1 MVGKLQKTLLGGVW
15 AVMVSLVFLL
25 SLVLAPAEVWG
36 QLEIN
41 KIEVNQ
47 AIGNQYKNHLN
58 FVAGKSTVVR
68 AFLTEA
74 VTFSK
79 RFKLLGLE
87 NTSATATN
95 KTTAKS
101 FELKPKSYDAAT
113 DVVDFYCPKVSDCGN
128 WAAGNYEFS
137 VTVKGV
143 TKTTTDTYAFQE
155 RKSLKILAVPVK
167 ANYSDNVVPYPSENY
182 KTLWK
187 FTRDVYPIPDD
198 GIKWITRKELDAS
211 AAEYDLN
218 KKDGQDRPGWYAL
231 WSTLANLNPNQC
243 TAGGSQG
250 KDCYD
255 LVVGFVPKSPPG
267 AAGFTYGKPANIVTG
282 TDEDAAATVSHEMA
296 HCYDIGDT
304 YGGAAATIN
313 CKLNPAPD
321 GWVGKDWYTR
331 KNTACWKGTQPYLL
345 EGEGIGAKIPLS
357 AHAYDVNNRG
367 ALGVMADFMS
377 SSGIDSI
384 FWITPEVYNHLFE
397 SFAPPVASARLRDG
411 PPQRVIAYKGTIA
424 RVGNA
429 ITLEPWES
437 YTDTADIP
445 DSNGTFTI
453 KAVDGEGQV
462 LATQAV
468 KVNFYIQSPPQYL
481 NSAPFRGTMRF
492 PEGTAQFQIVRTSDS
507 SILKEIT
514 VSANP
519 PEVADVSPSTPGVVI
534 SGQYTIT
541 WTGQDA
547 DAGGLNYK
555 VEYNADSTNAQS
567 EWMIL
572 ATNLTATEWTEDFGQ
587 LPGGDNAV
595 LRVTATDGILTASAL
610 STVFS
615 VPMKA
620 PQVFIDELEWGS
632 DYEYGA
638 AILLVGE
645 AYDLND
651 GWLPDDKLEWASD
664 LSGALGSGSPLLVD
678 SLPPGTHTIT
688 LTATNSAGLQST
700 DQITLRIAEC
710 TYAVSPQS
718 LPRFKPGG
726 GSSEIQVTASQPEGS
741 SAVCT
746 LTNDD
751 LATHTDDGG
760 DWITATVASFAD
772 NQGTVAVSL
781 APNHSKSV
789 RRGKVAI
796 LGNEVEVTQK
806 GATCKLELAIKSM
819 EFPKEGGAGAF
830 EVGVIHGCD
839 IKWWANKDRT
849 WITITSGESGHGDG
863 TVAFSV
869 APNQTKVKRTGHIWV
884 NNHQFTVT
892 QQPNSNPTA
901 GKPSP

>member
-1 MVGKLQKTLLGGVW
+1 MVGKIRKTLFCGGWSVL
-15 AVMVSLVFLL
+15 ASLVFLL
-25 SLVLAPAEVWG
+25 SLGLAPADVWG
-36 QLEIN
+36 QLDIK

-47 AIGNQYKNHLN
+47 AIGNQYKGHLH

-68 AFLTEA
+68 AFLSEA

-79 RFKLLGLE
+79 RLKLLGLD

-95 KTTAKS
+95 NTTGKS
-101 FELKPKSYDAAT
+101 FELRPKSYDNPT
-113 DVVDFYCPKVSDCGN
+113 NVVDFYCPDVSKSDN

-143 TKTTTDTYAFQE
+143 TKTTTDTYQFEE

-167 ANYSDNVVPYPSENY
+167 ANYSGDVVPYPGDNY
-182 KTLWK
+182 ETLWQ
-187 FTRDVYPIPDD
+187 FTRDVYPVPDN
-198 GIKWITRKELDAS
+198 GIKWKPRKELDAS
-211 AAEYDLN
+211 AGKYDLN

-255 LVVGFVPKSPPG
+255 LIVGFIAKSPPG

-282 TDEDAAATVSHEMA
+282 MDEDAAATVSHEMA

-304 YGGAAATIN
+304 YGGADATIN

-331 KNTACWKGTQPYLL
+331 KNTACWKGTQPYILD
-345 EGEGIGAKIPLS
+345 GEGIGAKIPLS

-377 SSGIDSI
+377 SSGEDSI
-384 FWITPEVYNHLFE
+384 FWITPEVYDHLFD
-397 SFAPPVASARLRDG
+397 SFAPPVASAPLRDG
-411 PPQRVIAYKGTIA
+411 SPQRVIAYKGTIT

-437 YTDTADIP
+437 YTDTVDIP

-453 KAVDGEGQV
+453 KAVNSDGQV
-462 LATQAV
+462 LATQALE
-468 KVNFYIQSPPQYL
+468 VNFYVHSPPRYL

-492 PEGTAQFQIVRTSDS
+492 PEGTVKFQIVKASDS
-507 SILKEIT
+507 GILNEIT

-519 PEVADVSPSTPGVVI
+519 PVVADVSPTTPGVVI

-555 VEYNADSTNAQS
+555 VEYSADSTNPQS
-567 EWMIL
+567 QWMIL
-572 ATNLTATEWTEDFGQ
+572 ATNLAATEWTEDFDQ

-595 LRVTATDGILTASAL
+595 LRVTATDGVLTASAL
-610 STVFS
+610 SATFTVS
-615 VPMKA
+615 YKA
-620 PQVFIDELEWGS
+620 PQVFVNELEWGE

-638 AILLVGE
+638 AILLTGE
-645 AYDLND
+645 AYDPND

-678 SLPPGTHTIT
+678 SLPPGEHTIT

-700 DQITLRIAEC
+700 DQITLRVAEC
-710 TYAVSPQS
+710 IYAVSPQS
-718 LPRFKPGG
+718 LPRFKPAG
-726 GSSEIQVTASQPEGS
+726 GSGEIQVTASQPEGS

-751 LATHTDDGG
+751 LAAQTDDGG
-760 DWITATVASFAD
+760 NWIEAAVTSFAD
-772 NQGTVAVSL
+772 NQGTVTVSL
-781 APNHSKSV
+781 APNDSKYV

-796 LGNEVEVTQK
+796 LGNEVEVSQK
-806 GATCKLELAIKSM
+806 GALCKLELGAKSQD
-819 EFPKEGGAGAF
+819 FPQEGGTGSIS
-830 EVGVIHGCD
+830 VDVINGCD

-849 WITITSGESGHGDG
+849 WITIIAGQSGKGDG
-863 TVAFSV
+863 AVGFKV
-869 APNQTKVKRTGHIWV
+869 APNQTKWARTGHIWV
-884 NNHQFTVT
+884 NNHQFLVT
-892 QQPNSNPTA
+892 QQPNSSQTTFT
-901 GKPSP
+901 PSS